1 MAHRIRDS
9 VLGLEYSAL
18 GGSMLKPTILSSF
31 LVLMPATIVLTS
43 HSSIAGST
51 ADECRTTPGTAAPSG
66 LHWYYRVDRTNNR
79 HCWYLHAQGLQTHSQ
94 TNVTLR
100 DSQDE
105 NAAAQ
110 AGQAPSRI
118 ATIQPA
124 PAERWGMLRTP
135 SETPTLEASAGEH
148 TGLEF
153 SARWI
158 DLPRSLDLNTRER
171 MAGSNGYAAEPAAAN
186 AEEQLP
192 PRLSIVS
199 GEDGA
204 AGPDSTTESKFG
216 SISLAGSALLVL
228 LLLSEGIVRL
238 VRTSAAKAWR
248 QSIRGQ
254 SIRARLRESGGSR
267 LATAASRHAG
277 RWVAPSGDERRPE
290 TGLSELRHVLRRAD
304 AGLRPSR
311 SFAPSQS
318 IIRKH
323 VRAKSAFQRLKTQ
336 SFSPRWAPL

>member
-1 MAHRIRDS
+1 
-9 VLGLEYSAL
+9 
-18 GGSMLKPTILSSF
+18 MLKPTILSSL
-31 LVLMPATIVLTS
+31 LVLVPATIVLTS

-51 ADECRTTPGTAAPSG
+51 ADECRTTPGTSAPSG
-66 LHWYYRVDRTNNR
+66 QHWYYRVDRTNDR
-79 HCWYLHAQGLQTHSQ
+79 HCWYLHAQGLQIHSQ

-110 AGQAPSRI
+110 AGQAPSPI
-118 ATIQPA
+118 VTIQPA
-124 PAERWGMLRTP
+124 PAERRGILRTP
-135 SETPTLEASAGEH
+135 SETPALEASPGEH
-148 TGLEF
+148 PGLEF

-158 DLPRSLDLNTRER
+158 DLPRSIDLNTRALT
-171 MAGSNGYAAEPAAAN
+171 AGSNGYAAEPTAAN

-204 AGPDSTTESKFG
+204 VGPDSTTEQKFG
-216 SISLAGSALLVL
+216 SISLAGSALLLVL

-238 VRTSAAKAWR
+238 ARTSAAKAWH
-248 QSIRGQ
+248 Q
-254 SIRARLRESGGSR
+254 SIRARLSKIDGST
-267 LATAASRHAG
+267 LVSAPSRHPD
-277 RWVAPSGDERRPE
+277 RRVAPSGDARRLG
-290 TGLSELRHVLRRAD
+290 TGLHELRRVLRRAD

-311 SFAPSQS
+311 SFAPSRS
-318 IIRKH
+318 MFRKH
-323 VRAKSAFQRLKTQ
+323 VRAKSAFQRLKAR